1 MNLAMWND
9 LRSAFRFDGLPA
21 ARAIVLEGEAAASR
35 PASICR

>member
-1 MNLAMWND
+1 MWND
-9 LRSAFRFDGLPA
+9 LRSAFQFLDGLPA